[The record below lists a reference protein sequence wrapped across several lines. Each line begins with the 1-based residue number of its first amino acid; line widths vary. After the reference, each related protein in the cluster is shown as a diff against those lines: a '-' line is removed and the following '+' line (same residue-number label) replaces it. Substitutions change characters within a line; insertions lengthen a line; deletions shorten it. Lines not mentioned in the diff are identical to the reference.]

1 MSNSTVNLLTSLTL
15 LWNSEWE
22 SDKIK
27 YKLFEICK
35 HDDDDDDHKD
45 NSDSENSS
53 DEANSEAVTIV
64 TVSHGQLDLQVFQS
78 CI

>member
-1 MSNSTVNLLTSLTL
+1 MSNSTVNLLTPLTL

-27 YKLFEICK
+27 YELFEICK

-45 NSDSENSS
+45 NSDSEDSD
-53 DEANSEAVTIV
+53 DEANLEAVTIV
-64 TVSHGQLDLQVFQS
+64 TASLDQLDSQVF
-78 CI
+78 